1 MSSGR
6 RVGRYWWRRT
16 TKNCRTRMRYLKG
29 VNDMRQ
35 IQIRRCT
42 SKTVLSQPDLR
53 SPSGRVLPF

>member
-1 MSSGR
+1 MG
-6 RVGRYWWRRT
+6 
-16 TKNCRTRMRYLKG
+16 YLNG